1 MHLAAIASLP
11 QIHPSPLLKNGGWG
25 RFKVLP
31 ARNAAVLLALSV
43 GLIAAGHARADIY
56 AYTDEGGVTHFS
68 NVPDNQRYQL
78 YMRTEK
84 PAAATPL
91 VADSGKAVLNL
102 ANQRRYGPY
111 VTEAA
116 RANQVEAAL
125 VHAVIS
131 AESGYNPNALSR
143 KGAAGLMQLMPDTA
157 RRYGVTNPYDP
168 AQNIDG
174 GARYLRYLM
183 QLFNNDLRLALAA
196 YNAGEQNVIKYGYRV
211 PPYRETVLY
220 VPKVMRF
227 YQKYRTS
234 LR

>member
-1 MHLAAIASLP
+1 MT
-11 QIHPSPLLKNGGWG
+11 SP
-25 RFKVLP
+25 LP
-31 ARNAAVLLALSV
+31 ARSAAALIGFSI
-43 GLIAAGHARADIY
+43 GLFAAGYAHADIY
-56 AYTDEGGVTHFS
+56 AYTDEGGTTHFS
-68 NVPDNQRYQL
+68 NVPDSQRYQL

-91 VADSGKAVLNL
+91 VEGSGRAGLNL
-102 ANQRRYGPY
+102 ANQRRYGAY

-183 QLFNNDLRLALAA
+183 QLFNNDLRLAVAA
-196 YNAGEQNVIKYGYRV
+196 YNAGEQSVIKYGYRV
-211 PPYRETVLY
+211 PPYRETALY

>member
-1 MHLAAIASLP
+1 MHLAAITSLP
-11 QIHPSPLLKNGGWG
+11 H
-25 RFKVLP
+25 R
-31 ARNAAVLLALSV
+31 ARAAAVLLGLSM
-43 GLIAAGHARADIY
+43 GLLAAGHAYADIY
-56 AYTDEGGVTHFS
+56 AYTDEGGITHFS
-68 NVPDNQRYQL
+68 NVPDNQRYRL
-78 YMRTEK
+78 YLRTEK
-84 PAAATPL
+84 PAAAAPL
-91 VADSGKAVLNL
+91 VQGSGKMVLNL

-116 RANQVEAAL
+116 RVNQVEAAL

-211 PPYRETVLY
+211 PPYRETALY
-220 VPKVMRF
+220 VPKVLRF

-234 LR
+234 LH